1 MKISSVKSIRPKDFP
16 NLIYLHIITDEG
28 IIGLGETFLGA
39 AGVEAH
45 IHEVLAPYLLD
56 KDPLKISLHHE
67 LCRGFLGTG
76 GSGTENRARS
86 AVDVA
91 LWDILGKET
100 GKPLIKLLGGGVR
113 DKIQIYNTCAGPNYA
128 KKVPIAGRVATN
140 IWQIPDSKNDPYE
153 DLQLYMT
160 DAGKLAKDLLKNGV
174 MGMKIWPFD
183 EHLDRS
189 NGHWITNKELEAGL
203 KPFRQVR
210 EAVGNEIN
218 LMADIHTNWDVPNAV
233 KIARALKEYNINW
246 VEDPVR
252 PNVEALTQFRNE
264 VKVPLATGE
273 TMGAASNYLPFLQ
286 KGLIDY
292 MMFDPIW
299 LGGITECL
307 KAGAIADAHQIPVS
321 IHDCNGPVNFTVGV
335 NLSMAMTNACTY
347 ETARG
352 FYYGWYH
359 ELLDEVPLIDKGFV
373 SPLSGDGLGIKLKDK
388 WLKDENSKII
398 ESKLS

>member
-1 MKISSVKSIRPKDFP
+1 MKIVSVKTIRPTVFP
-16 NLIYLHIITDEG
+16 NLLYLHLITDEG

-39 AGVEAH
+39 AGIESH
-45 IHEVLAPYLLD
+45 IHEVIAPYLLGV
-56 KDPLKISLHHE
+56 DPSKISLHHE
-67 LCRGFLGTG
+67 LLRGFLGIG

-86 AVDVA
+86 AIDIA
-91 LWDILGKET
+91 LWDIHGKNL
-100 GKPLIKLLGGGVR
+100 GKPLVKLLGGGVR

-128 KKVPIAGRVATN
+128 KGVPIAGRVAKN
-140 IWQIPDSKNDPYE
+140 IWQLPDSKNDPYE

-189 NGHWITNKELEAGL
+189 GGHWITNKELDAGL

-210 EAVGNEIN
+210 DAVGNDIN
-218 LMADIHTNWDVPNAV
+218 LMADIHTNWDVPNAI

-252 PNVEALTQFRNE
+252 PNVEAYKHFRKE
-264 VKVPLATGE
+264 VKVPLAAGE
-273 TMGAASNYLPFLQ
+273 TMGAAANYLPFLQ
-286 KGLIDY
+286 NGLIDY
-292 MMFDPIW
+292 MMFDPVWI
-299 LGGITECL
+299 GGITESL
-307 KAGAIADAHQIPVS
+307 KAATIADAHQIPVS

-335 NLSMAMTNACTY
+335 NLSMALTNACTY

-359 ELLDEVPLIDKGFV
+359 ELLKEVPLIDKGFV
-373 SPLSGDGLGIKLKDK
+373 SPLKGNGLGIELKEK
-388 WLKDENSKII
+388 WLEENNSTII
-398 ESKLS
+398 ESKI

>member
-1 MKISSVKSIRPKDFP
+1 MKIISIKTIRPKPFP
-16 NLIYLHIITDEG
+16 NLIYLHIKTDEG

-39 AGVEAH
+39 AAVEGH
-45 IHEVLAPYLLD
+45 IHEVIAPYLLGL
-56 KDPLKISLHHE
+56 DPSKISLHHE
-67 LCRGFLGTG
+67 LLRGFLGIG
-76 GSGTENRARS
+76 GSGAENRARS
-86 AVDVA
+86 AVDIA
-91 LWDILGKET
+91 LWDILGKDF
-100 GKPLIKLLGGGVR
+100 GKPLLKLLGGGVR

-128 KKVPIAGRVATN
+128 KKVPIAGRVSATL
-140 IWQIPDSKNDPYE
+140 WQLPDTKNNPYE
-153 DLQLYMT
+153 DLQMYMT

-189 NGHWITNKELEAGL
+189 GGHWITNKELDAGL

-210 EAVGNEIN
+210 EAVGNDIN
-218 LMADIHTNWDVPNAV
+218 LMADIHTNWDVPNAI
-233 KIARALKEYNINW
+233 KIANALKEYNINW

-252 PNVEALTQFRNE
+252 PNVEAFKHFRKE
-264 VKVPLATGE
+264 VKVPLAAGE

-286 KGLIDY
+286 EGLIDY

-299 LGGITECL
+299 IGGITEAL

-335 NLSMAMTNACTY
+335 NLSLAMTNACTY

-359 ELLDEVPLIDKGFV
+359 ELLKEIPVIDNGYV
-373 SPLSGDGLGIKLKDK
+373 TSLDGYGLGVELKEK
-388 WLKDENSKII
+388 WLEENNSNII
-398 ESKLS
+398 ESKF